1 MKNILI
7 LLVFLFFALPSF
19 AQNINSKSPQPGPAP
34 EINLGKYES
43 FKLENGLK
51 VFVIENHKLPKVSF
65 YLIINRPPLMQGNQA
80 GYIEAV
86 GRLVGLQTKTE
97 TKNQIDQRLDFIGA
111 KLKTFSSGVFAST
124 LKNHTGELLK
134 TMSEIVMN
142 SVFTQTALNN
152 IKKSMKSELERQQ
165 NDPQAIINVVSDVLD
180 YGKDFP
186 YGIHPTEVSIDSIT
200 LTKCNEYYSTYFRPN
215 ISDLA
220 IVGDMT
226 LEEAKSLTEKYFGS
240 WEKSEIPKI
249 EYKIPQQP
257 DSTKVILVDRPNS
270 TRVDINVTYPV
281 LLKIG
286 SDDVIKSA
294 VMNTILGAE
303 NFRLFDD
310 LTKEHKYAYGVFSN
324 LSQDEYVGNFTITT
338 SVKSS
343 YTDSTISQILYEM
356 KKIRNSQVSEEE
368 LQKAKNY
375 LIGNFALALEQPQ
388 TVAAFIVNLDKYNLS
403 SNYYTDYL
411 KNTSQV
417 TKQDVQNEA
426 EKYIK
431 PNNAYIVV
439 VGNADQISDG
449 LKQFGSVYLYDKDG
463 NKIGNTTIEIPKG
476 LTGEKVIDNY
486 INALG
491 GKINL
496 DKVKDRTTIM
506 TGNVRGREITM
517 TIYQKAPDKMKQD
530 ILAGPYNQ
538 DVYFDGVN
546 GIMKVADKTL
556 EVKGAEL
563 EKLKYESTLDL
574 LTHIDSLG
582 IKLKLEGTANVAGK
596 NAYKVAMI
604 FPSGTKWIQ
613 YYAADT
619 WLKIKESKNI
629 SVPQGTFTE
638 ETYMGD
644 YHEVDGVKYPF
655 SLKQSIGSQQ
665 LNFTVSSIKINT
677 GLSDSIFVIK

>member
-1 MKNILI
+1 
-7 LLVFLFFALPSF
+7 
-19 AQNINSKSPQPGPAP
+19 
-34 EINLGKYES
+34 
-43 FKLENGLK
+43 
-51 VFVIENHKLPKVSF
+51 
-65 YLIINRPPLMQGNQA
+65 
-80 GYIEAV
+80 
-86 GRLVGLQTKTE
+86 
-97 TKNQIDQRLDFIGA
+97 
-111 KLKTFSSGVFAST
+111 
-124 LKNHTGELLK
+124 
-134 TMSEIVMN
+134 
-142 SVFTQTALNN
+142 
-152 IKKSMKSELERQQ
+152 MKSELERQQ
-165 NDPQAIINVVSDVLD
+165 NSPQAIINVVSDVLD

-186 YGIHPTEVSIDSIT
+186 YGVHSSESSIDNIT
-200 LTKCNEYYSTYFRPN
+200 LKKCEEYYSTYFRPN

-226 LEEAKSLTEKYFGS
+226 LKEAKSLTEKYFGS

-449 LKQFGSVYLYDKDG
+449 LKQFGPVYLYDKDG